1 MRFKMWLLV
10 PPLQTSFL
18 LLITLAHESTQTLP
32 AEEKPLVLL
41 CIGCCVVA
49 PSVLLCLKSV
59 WKAFYKSSKLP
70 QKKTIAF
77 VRHEIITL
85 YLT

>member
-1 MRFKMWLLV
+1 AIIVFGVATCSK
-10 PPLQTSFL
+10 TSFL

-41 CIGCCVVA
+41 CIGCCVVT

-77 VRHEIITL
+77 VRHEIIT
-85 YLT
+85 